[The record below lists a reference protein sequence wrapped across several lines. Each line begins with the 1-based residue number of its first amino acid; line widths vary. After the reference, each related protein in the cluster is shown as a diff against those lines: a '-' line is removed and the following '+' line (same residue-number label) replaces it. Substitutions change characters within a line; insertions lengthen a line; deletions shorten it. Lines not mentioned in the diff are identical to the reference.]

1 MAGDV
6 RDREPLSGIISTE
19 YGYTY
24 RTYVRTYVDTSW
36 GYVLYVYIYG
46 KV

>member
-24 RTYVRTYVDTSW
+24 RTYVRTYVREYKL
-36 GYVLYVYIYG
+36 GVCIVRIYIW
-46 KV
+46 